1 MSTPGPRSL
10 APPPPASWRSR
21 RLHPDHSRG
30 LRLTLAV
37 GAAFLVVPFALLA
50 ILVGRD
56 WPPLRRLD
64 LAVTEV
70 LVGYA
75 ADHPAWVRLMSLW
88 TDVFAPMPLRVGAL
102 LLVVWLVR
110 RGARQLAVW
119 VAVTMAVGGLLSP
132 LLKLL
137 FGRQRPD
144 LPDPVAQAPGLA
156 FPSGHA
162 LNAALAAGVL
172 LVVFLPHAGPVARRV
187 VPAAAL
193 LLALVTG
200 FSRVALGV
208 HWTSDVL
215 AGWLLGVAVVAATA
229 AALTVWRAAPP
240 GRPTPPTASTEPA
253 QHHGQRAAVE
263 AGWGQGAGVDRARPA
278 DAGRPGTPPH
288 DPAE

>member
-1 MSTPGPRSL
+1 MSPSGPRTL
-10 APPPPASWRSR
+10 AAPPRSSWRGR
-21 RLHPDHSRG
+21 RLHPDHARG
-30 LRLTLAV
+30 LRLTLAAA
-37 GAAFLVVPFALLA
+37 AAFLVAVPFTLLA
-50 ILVGRD
+50 VLVLGD
-56 WPPLRRLD
+56 WSPLRRLD
-64 LAVTEV
+64 TTVTDA

-75 ADHPAWVRLMSLW
+75 ADHPAWVRLMTLW

-102 LLVVWLVR
+102 VLVLWLVR

-119 VAVTMAVGGLLSP
+119 VAVTMTVGGLLSP

-137 FGRQRPD
+137 VGRPRPD
-144 LPDPVAQAPGLA
+144 LPDPVAEAPGLA

-172 LVVFLPHAGPVARRV
+172 LVVFLPYARPAGRRAV
-187 VPAAAL
+187 WTAAL

-229 AALTVWRAAPP
+229 AALTVWRADPP
-240 GRPTPPTASTEPA
+240 GRPAPPTGRGPA
-253 QHHGQRAAVE
+253 
-263 AGWGQGAGVDRARPA
+263 AGTGS
-278 DAGRPGTPPH
+278 
-288 DPAE
+288 